1 MVKEPFWNV
10 AKTMN
15 LAKIYQNRRNKL
27 NKMTISYLFGGNAK
41 IVKIVEVLV
50 DLQMRWQR
58 VLFESGDFD
67 ENQEFGENGEFDEN
81 SSKL

>member
-1 MVKEPFWNV
+1 M
-10 AKTMN
+10 
-15 LAKIYQNRRNKL
+15 
-27 NKMTISYLFGGNAK
+27 AK

-58 VLFESGDFD
+58 GPFEGGDFD
-67 ENQEFGENGEFDEN
+67 ENQEFGENGEYDEN